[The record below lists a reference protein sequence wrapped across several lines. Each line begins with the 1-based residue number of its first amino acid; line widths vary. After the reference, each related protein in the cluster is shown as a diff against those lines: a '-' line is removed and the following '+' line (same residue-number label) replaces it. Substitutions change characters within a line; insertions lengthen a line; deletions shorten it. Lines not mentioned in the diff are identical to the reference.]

1 MTVTTNLCQQ
11 VEPLSGTQSTNDLSW
26 PVDELS
32 NHKADV
38 SRKRTETLDTK
49 EFNNIG
55 KVYVIFLFEVLLPD
69 DIFLLLSDH
78 LWVLIPDVL
87 MVLFTEFLVDWV
99 KHAFI
104 TKFNEIPF
112 EVYREYTVSIAYD
125 LAASRHKNASGT

>member
-49 EFNNIG
+49 EFNNID
-55 KVYVIFLFEVLLPD
+55 KVYVKFLF
-69 DIFLLLSDH
+69 
-78 LWVLIPDVL
+78 
-87 MVLFTEFLVDWV
+87 
-99 KHAFI
+99 
-104 TKFNEIPF
+104 
-112 EVYREYTVSIAYD
+112 
-125 LAASRHKNASGT
+125 

>member
-1 MTVTTNLCQQ
+1 M
-11 VEPLSGTQSTNDLSW
+11 
-26 PVDELS
+26 
-32 NHKADV
+32 
-38 SRKRTETLDTK
+38 
-49 EFNNIG
+49 
-55 KVYVIFLFEVLLPD
+55 LL
-69 DIFLLLSDH
+69 DH

-125 LAASRHKNASGT
+125 LAASRHKNVSGTYTSIMFFHGLEVGDARRHRT

>member
-1 MTVTTNLCQQ
+1 MF
-11 VEPLSGTQSTNDLSW
+11 
-26 PVDELS
+26 
-32 NHKADV
+32 A
-38 SRKRTETLDTK
+38 
-49 EFNNIG
+49 FI
-55 KVYVIFLFEVLLPD
+55 IA
-69 DIFLLLSDH
+69 DH

-125 LAASRHKNASGT
+125 LAASRHKNVSKTSQLHKGFFCQLVETTNSC